1 VTIENEEEK
10 MNPKIAIAVPCHNNL
25 DVLKYSIPSVYSDNF
40 YIVLFDDGSTD
51 GTEKWLKEN
60 FPGIHYLQGDGSNW
74 WTGSLAKAINYCMIN
89 QCNYIVSLNA
99 DVLITPD
106 IVNKL
111 IKCSKDNDD
120 SIIASLVVDIN
131 NPEKVAWSGSRFE
144 RIHKLLPVYSSRYIA
159 KSGTLIG
166 NTPKTAYEVDEVH
179 GRGVLIPSDIIRRIG
194 NYDFKIFPHYGGDT
208 DFSFRAKKIGVKMLV
223 EPLCLAK
230 VFAENTS
237 LNKKEKVSF
246 FGKLISI
253 KNYLFERK
261 NGEAIFVWWKLYRR
275 HLPLPY
281 FFQSYLFV
289 IILNIYRRLTN

>member
-1 VTIENEEEK
+1 MIKN
-10 MNPKIAIAVPCHNNL
+10 KIGVAIPSHNNL
-25 DVLKYSIPSVYSDNF
+25 DVLKYSISSVYSDDF
-40 YIVLFDDGSTD
+40 YIVLFDDGSSD
-51 GTEKWLKEN
+51 GTEKWINEN
-60 FPGIHYLQGDGSNW
+60 FPLVHCLKGDGSNW
-74 WTGSLAKAINYCMIN
+74 WTGSLAKAIDCCLASNCD
-89 QCNYIVSLNA
+89 YIVSLNA
-99 DVLITPD
+99 DVLITPE
-106 IVNKL
+106 IVDKL
-111 IKCSKDNDD
+111 IKCSQNNNN
-120 SIIASLVVDIN
+120 SIVGSLVVDIN
-131 NPEKVAWSGSRFE
+131 DPEKILWSGSRFKK
-144 RIHKLLPVYSSRYIA
+144 IHKLLPVYASRYFI

-166 NTPKTAYEVDEVH
+166 NAPKMAYEVDEVH

-194 NYDFKIFPHYGGDT
+194 SYDFKTFPHYGGDT

-289 IILNIYRRLTN
+289 IILNIYRKLIK